1 MIDLVDDG
9 RNSEIDLIEEDFVRS
24 NKSNRIDLID
34 EEINEHFQTQ
44 IKKCS
49 IP

>member
-24 NKSNRIDLID
+24 NKNNRIDLID
-34 EEINEHFQTQ
+34 EEINEHF
-44 IKKCS
+44 
-49 IP
+49 